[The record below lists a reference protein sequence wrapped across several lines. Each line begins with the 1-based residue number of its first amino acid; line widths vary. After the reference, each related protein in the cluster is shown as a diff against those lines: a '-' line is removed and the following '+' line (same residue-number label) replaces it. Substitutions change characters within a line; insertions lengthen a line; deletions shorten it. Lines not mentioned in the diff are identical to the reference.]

1 MNDLIK
7 VNYENDRPTVL
18 ARELHEMLGVNTRY
32 NDWFTRMC
40 EYGFSEGID
49 FYSFLSKTPEQG
61 GRPAQDAQLTIE
73 MAKEICMLQRNE
85 KGKQARQ

>member
-18 ARELHEMLGVNTRY
+18 ARGLHEMLGVNTRY

-40 EYGFSEGID
+40 EHGFLRG
-49 FYSFLSKTPEQG
+49 
-61 GRPAQDAQLTIE
+61 
-73 MAKEICMLQRNE
+73 
-85 KGKQARQ
+85 